1 MRDLAGKTA
10 FITGGDS
17 GIGLGVAQ
25 SLCHAGMNV
34 VICGVVPETLQSA
47 QRELACIGKAEAIE
61 LDVRD
66 REAFAAVADRLDRG
80 YGGVDVLV
88 NNAGVGFLA
97 PVAEATFE
105 QWDWVL
111 DINLTGVFN
120 GIRTFL
126 PRMLASGRPG
136 HIVSTA
142 SIGGLLGTPGA
153 LYVAAKFGV
162 VGLMEALAAELWD
175 TPVNVSVLTPGI
187 VRTNIHNGPPPPG
200 EPRPHAPGATAEAD
214 LHETAIQPREVGERV
229 LQAIREE
236 RLYVLTHAEHRE
248 LLARR
253 FGAILASV
261 PTDGGD
267 PRRAAVERTVLA
279 NPIYDEILTAAEAR
293 QCRPTT

>member
-1 MRDLAGKTA
+1 MQDLAGKTA

-17 GIGLGVAQ
+17 GIGFGVAQ
-25 SLCHAGMNV
+25 TLCQAGMNV
-34 VICGVVPETLQSA
+34 VICGVVTESLTGA
-47 QRELACIGKAEAIE
+47 QRELSRVGRAEAVT

-66 REAFAAVADRLDRG
+66 REAFTDLADRLDRD

-97 PVAEATFE
+97 PAVEASFE

-153 LYVAAKFGV
+153 LYAAAKFGV
-162 VGLMEALAAELWD
+162 VGLMEALAAELRD
-175 TPVNVSVLTPGI
+175 SPVNVSVLTPGI
-187 VRTNIHNGPPPPG
+187 VQTNIHNGPPPPG
-200 EPRPHAPGATAEAD
+200 DALPHIPGGAAGPD
-214 LHETAIQPREVGERV
+214 LSLAAMQPREVGERV
-229 LQAIREE
+229 LEAIQEDRF
-236 RLYVLTHAEHRE
+236 YVLTHAEHRE

-253 FGAILASV
+253 FDAILASV
-261 PTDGGD
+261 PTDEGD
-267 PRRAAVERTVLA
+267 PRRAAVERAVLA
-279 NPIYDEILTAAEAR
+279 NPVYDEILAAAESR
-293 QCRPTT
+293 R

>member
-25 SLCHAGMNV
+25 VLCQAGMNV
-34 VICGVVPETLQSA
+34 VICGVVAETVASA
-47 QRELACIGKAEAIE
+47 QRELASIGKAEAIQ

-66 REAFAAVADRLDRG
+66 RAAFDAVADRLDRD

-97 PVAEATFE
+97 PLTEATFE

-162 VGLMEALAAELWD
+162 VGLMEALAAELRD

-187 VRTNIHNGPPPPG
+187 IRTNIHKGPPPPG
-200 EPRPHAPGATAEAD
+200 EPRQHAPGAAAEAD
-214 LHETAIQPREVGERV
+214 LHETAMQPREVGERV
-229 LQAIREE
+229 LQAIHEE
-236 RLYVLTHAEHRE
+236 RLYVLTHAEHGE

-253 FGAILASV
+253 FDAILASL
-261 PTDGGD
+261 PTDPGD

-279 NPIYDEILTAAEAR
+279 NPVYDEILTATEAGR
-293 QCRPTT
+293 

>member
-1 MRDLAGKTA
+1 MRDLAGRTA

-25 SLCHAGMNV
+25 VLCHAGMNV
-34 VICGVVPETLQSA
+34 VICGVVTESLRSA
-47 QRELACIGKAEAIE
+47 QRELARIGRAEAVR

-66 REAFAAVADRLDRG
+66 REAFAAVADRLDAD

-97 PVAEATFE
+97 PAVEASFD

-126 PRMLASGRPG
+126 PRMLAAGRPG

-162 VGLMEALAAELWD
+162 VGLMEALAAELRD
-175 TPVNVSVLTPGI
+175 THVNVSVLTPGI
-187 VRTNIHNGPPPPG
+187 VRTNIHQGPPPPG
-200 EPRPHAPGATAEAD
+200 GPGPQAPGALAEAD
-214 LHETAIQPREVGERV
+214 LHQTAMLPREVGERV
-229 LQAIREE
+229 LLAIQEE
-236 RLYVLTHAEHRE
+236 SLYVLTHAEHRD

-253 FGAILASV
+253 FDAILASV
-261 PTDGGD
+261 PTGQEN
-267 PRRAAVERTVLA
+267 PHRAAVERSVLA
-279 NPIYDEILTAAEAR
+279 NPVYDEVLASAEAR
-293 QCRPTT
+293 R

>member
-1 MRDLAGKTA
+1 MTAVRDLAGKTA
-10 FITGGDS
+10 FVTGGDS

-25 SLCHAGMNV
+25 VLCEAGMHV
-34 VICGVVPETLQSA
+34 VICGVVEETLESA
-47 QRELACIGKAEAIE
+47 HRELDRVGTAEAVR

-66 REAFAAVADRLDRG
+66 RESFAAVADRLDVDH
-80 YGGVDVLV
+80 GGVDVLV

-97 PVAEATFE
+97 PVAEASFE

-126 PRMLASGRPG
+126 PRMLAAGRPG

-162 VGLMEALAAELWD
+162 VGLTEALAAELRD

-187 VRTNIHNGPPPPG
+187 VRTNIHQGPPPPG
-200 EPRPHAPGATAEAD
+200 GPQPHAPGTFAEAD
-214 LHETAIQPREVGERV
+214 LHRTAMLPREVGERV
-229 LQAIREE
+229 LLAIQEE
-236 RLYVLTHAEHRE
+236 SLYVLTHAEHRD

-253 FGAILASV
+253 FDAILASV
-261 PTDGGD
+261 PTGPGN
-267 PRRAAVERTVLA
+267 PHRAAMERSVLA
-279 NPIYDEILTAAEAR
+279 NPVYDEVLAAAEAR
-293 QCRPTT
+293 R

>member
-1 MRDLAGKTA
+1 MQDLAGRTA

-17 GIGLGVAQ
+17 GIGFGVAQ
-25 SLCHAGMNV
+25 VLCHAGMNV
-34 VICGVVPETLQSA
+34 VICGVVTETLASA
-47 QRELACIGKAEAIE
+47 QRELARIGRAEATQ

-66 REAFAAVADRLDRG
+66 REEFTAVADHLDLD

-126 PRMLASGRPG
+126 PCMPASGRPG

-162 VGLMEALAAELWD
+162 VGLMEALAAELRD
-175 TPVNVSVLTPGI
+175 TPVNVSVLTPGM

-200 EPRPHAPGATAEAD
+200 EPRPHTPGATAEAG
-214 LHETAIQPREVGERV
+214 LHETAIQPESASTEVMPNIRPSGAELVR
-229 LQAIREE
+229 AIC
-236 RLYVLTHAEHRE
+236 AG
-248 LLARR
+248 LA
-253 FGAILASV
+253 
-261 PTDGGD
+261 
-267 PRRAAVERTVLA
+267 
-279 NPIYDEILTAAEAR
+279 
-293 QCRPTT
+293 